1 MQLFFEEVS
10 VEEFQAFED
19 YTSAQEAEVVKAAQM
34 AYYSEL
40 LLPVLQD

>member
-1 MQLFFEEVS
+1 MEKIS
-10 VEEFQAFED
+10 VEEFSD
-19 YTSAQEAEVVKAAQM
+19 YQDYHAALEPAVIKAAQM